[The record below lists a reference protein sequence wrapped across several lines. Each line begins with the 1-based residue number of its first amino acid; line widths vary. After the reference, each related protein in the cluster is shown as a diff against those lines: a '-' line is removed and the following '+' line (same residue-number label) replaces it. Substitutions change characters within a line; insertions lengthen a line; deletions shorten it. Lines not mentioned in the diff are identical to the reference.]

1 MEMWVV
7 YALISMFFAG
17 LTSILAKYGL
27 QEVSGDIAL
36 VVRSTFIVVIVWLNA
51 TLFDN
56 VKTLGSLSRSSLLFL
71 GLSAIT
77 TSISWIYYYRAIKIG
92 HVSTV
97 ALIDKGSVVIT
108 LILAYWLLDE
118 PFTLKTFLGA
128 ALIVSGVLVLVWK

>member
-1 MEMWVV
+1 METWVL
-7 YALISMFFAG
+7 YALISMLFAG

-36 VVRSTFIVVIVWLNA
+36 VVRSTFIVGIVWLNA
-51 TLFDN
+51 VFFDN

-71 GLSAIT
+71 GLSAVT

-108 LILAYWLLDE
+108 LLLAFWLLKE
-118 PFTLKTFLGA
+118 PFTMRTFIGA
-128 ALIVSGVLVLVWK
+128 SFIVSGVLVLVWK